1 MLLRLAVCSSLLMA
15 ACGTDG
21 VATTADGG
29 ASPTPVPTGT
39 TSTPAGPL
47 RIVVPDVPSVDE
59 ERLLEVS
66 VRTEG
71 GAATSRLFAE
81 DLPPGASWDEP
92 AGKLS
97 FRPDFTQGGHAWTVR
112 FTADDGATRASA
124 TVAIRANDTIVP
136 PAPVVTKT
144 ETLDGYAR
152 LTVTQTTDAFLD
164 SPGYAGRTF
173 TAVVLAPLATAK
185 PLPVRVGLHGFGG
198 VPETAGWS
206 GEFRIYPS
214 DPNDTYWWGY
224 ASSLPGAAPS
234 SATGDVPDYTAR
246 RVVHLL
252 AWVLATY
259 PAADADRVYLDGV
272 SMGGAGAMTIGL
284 LHARHFCHV
293 RAGYGQAIPK
303 NHRPSRLAQL
313 RGLWGTPELGLSD
326 GQGMSMWDRSDLT
339 RVLRDVPEARDQ
351 FLTLHHAKDD
361 PTIHFGAV
369 VTPSTLTGATFYGA
383 LQAQHVGHLAI
394 WDEGAHVVPDP
405 LLGDGW
411 WSTGWDPVF
420 DTTSLLRRGR
430 AFVAFSAASLDRNPG
445 TGKGNGLQPWNAE
458 SGYAGKLATVGDTGW
473 DGDIAGGI
481 NRGLRWDGTRIVDTL
496 EAFEVPVRVLDGAGG
511 APPRSGYPTTGDKLA
526 APLPVT
532 VSITPRRT
540 QSFRCR
546 SGERVSW
553 RLGTQTGAATA
564 DATGAVTIAGVS
576 LGASWETL
584 QLTRAK

>member
-1 MLLRLAVCSSLLMA
+1 MLVRLALCSSLLVA

-21 VATTADGG
+21 SAPMVDGG
-29 ASPTPVPTGT
+29 AAPTPGPTGT
-39 TSTPAGPL
+39 TRGPGAPL
-47 RIVVPDVPSVDE
+47 RIVLPGAVSVDE
-59 ERLLEVS
+59 ERLAEIV
-66 VRTEG
+66 VRAEG
-71 GAATSRLFAE
+71 GAGGARLFAE
-81 DLPPGASWDEP
+81 ALPPGASWAEGE
-92 AGKLS
+92 ASGKLS
-97 FRPDFTQGGHAWTVR
+97 FRPDFTQGGKAWTVR
-112 FTADDGATRASA
+112 FTADDGTSRASA
-124 TVAIRANDTIVP
+124 TLAVRANDTIAP

-152 LTVTQTTDAFLD
+152 LTVSQTTDAFLD

-198 VPETAGWS
+198 APQTTGWS
-206 GEFRIYPS
+206 GEFRIYPW
-214 DPNDTYWWGY
+214 DPDDTYWWGY
-224 ASSLPGAAPS
+224 GSSLPGAAP
-234 SATGDVPDYTAR
+234 TQGEVPEYTAR
-246 RVVHLL
+246 RVMHLL

-259 PAADADRVYLDGV
+259 PAADADRVYLDGA
-272 SMGGAGAMTIGL
+272 SMGGAGAMTLGL

-313 RGLWGTPELGLSD
+313 RGLWGAPELGLSD
-326 GQGMSMWDRSDLT
+326 GQGMSMWERGDLT
-339 RVLRDVPEARDQ
+339 RVLRDVTEARDQ

-369 VTPSTLTGATFYGA
+369 VTPSTLTGATFYAA

-394 WDEGAHVVPDP
+394 WDEGAHVLPDP

-420 DTTSLLRRGR
+420 DTTSLLRRDH
-430 AFVAFSAASLDRNPG
+430 AFVAFSAASLDGNPG

-458 SGYAGKLATVGDTGW
+458 SGYAGKLEVIGDTGW
-473 DGDIAGGI
+473 DGDVAGGI

-496 EAFEVPVRVLDGAGG
+496 DAFEVPVRVLDGPGD
-511 APPRSGYPTTGDKLA
+511 APPRAGYPATGDKLG

-546 SGERVSW
+546 PSERVTW
-553 RLGTQTGAATA
+553 RLGAQSGTATA
-564 DATGAVTIAGVS
+564 DAAGAVTVSGVS
-576 LGASWETL
+576 VGTSWETL
-584 QLTRAK
+584 HLARAR